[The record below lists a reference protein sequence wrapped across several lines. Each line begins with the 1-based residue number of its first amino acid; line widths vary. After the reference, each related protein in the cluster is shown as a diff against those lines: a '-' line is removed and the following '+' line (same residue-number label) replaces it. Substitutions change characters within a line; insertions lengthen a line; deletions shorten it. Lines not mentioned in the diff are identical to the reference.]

1 MTCPCILVNRSLSRQ
16 SSTSCDEV
24 DGNVD
29 LDDAPS
35 SMSLSRTKRWFR
47 TPFLFRVMKYN
58 APERNWILL
67 GSIAALVLGMIQPLF
82 ALVFSKIY
90 GLFAEPSVDKQQH
103 ETSMY
108 AGLIFAIGFIGA
120 VAQFLCF
127 FSFSRSGE
135 YLTLRMR
142 KLTFAALLRQ
152 EMGYFDDEANSVGAL
167 VTRLSSDASSLKV
180 SGMPC
185 DI

>member
-1 MTCPCILVNRSLSRQ
+1 MTRPCVLVNRSLSRQ
-16 SSTSCDEV
+16 SSPSYEDADENDV
-24 DGNVD
+24 DR
-29 LDDAPS
+29 DDAAS

-58 APERNWILL
+58 APERYWIVL

-90 GLFAEPSVDKQQH
+90 GLFAEPSVNKQQQ
-103 ETSMY
+103 ETNVY
-108 AGLIFAIGFIGA
+108 AGLIFGA

-152 EMGYFDDEANSVGAL
+152 EMGYFDYEANSVGAL
-167 VTRLSSDASSLKV
+167 VTRISTDASSLKV
-180 SGMPC
+180 SNMPC
-185 DI
+185 HI